1 MHLVASVRLGNVPGS
16 RRHPQIRKSFPCGSA
31 GKESACSAGDL
42 GSIPRLGRSPEE
54 GNGNLLQYSCL
65 ENPMEEPGRLL
76 SMGHKESD
84 MTEQPTLSLSLQL
97 EKLEKLWA
105 WFQGWRV
112 SPRSVCTHR
121 PQGGAA
127 TPSTLGP
134 GQGFLGLMRGT
145 APPGP
150 PHSDERGR
158 DPDLCPC
165 RTQRVPTISQTQLE
179 SRGGPSKL
187 VCYRARGETDGWV
200 WWACW
205 KTQRRLAETG
215 PLRSFDS
222 EGSAD

>member
-31 GKESACSAGDL
+31 GKEPACSAGDL

-54 GNGNLLQYSCL
+54 GNGNPLQYSCL

-84 MTEQPTLSLSLQL
+84 TTEQPTLSLSLQL

-112 SPRSVCTHR
+112 RPRSVCTHG

-134 GQGFLGLMRGT
+134 GQGCLGLMRG
-145 APPGP
+145 AAGPRPPC
-150 PHSDERGR
+150 SDERGR
-158 DPDLCPC
+158 DPDLTVPAEPSGCPPSAK
-165 RTQRVPTISQTQLE
+165 RSWNPEVVHRSWSVTGPAGRRMDGS
-179 SRGGPSKL
+179 GGPVGRPS
-187 VCYRARGETDGWV
+187 GGWL
-200 WWACW
+200 
-205 KTQRRLAETG
+205 KPDR
-215 PLRSFDS
+215 
-222 EGSAD
+222 